1 MTMRVDSNQLIAGRC
16 VVTQYPGHGIKVQ
29 DIPSTGESGPAA
41 LYNDAIALGALPT
54 DEMRWQI
61 LAVPASGVFT
71 PYESS
76 EFTLVGASDG
86 VHYATYLGFINGA
99 PYLNPET
106 DEGEWII
113 TMTIGDTATQSTIS
127 YDIGAV
133 TFSAELTVSVPV
145 AESTVSYDIGAVE
158 WSVSA
163 SVAYAGNAMSISYDI
178 GAVAYSVSATA
189 TPPDNLINISYDIG
203 SVTFATSMNVIAAPS
218 DIGLTVNYD
227 IGAISY
233 NVAIISGS
241 SESLYGIGSGVIF
254 IEPTSGVLFSN

>member
-1 MTMRVDSNQLIAGRC
+1 MIRLDSSQF
-16 VVTQYPGHGIKVQ
+16 YPGKIILSQYAGFGIQ
-29 DIPSTGESGPAA
+29 AQNIPSTGENGPAA
-41 LYNDAIALGALPT
+41 LYNDIAAQGAAPT
-54 DEMRWQI
+54 DEMMWQI
-61 LAVPASGVFT
+61 LTVPASGVFT

-86 VHYATYLGFINGA
+86 VHYSTYLGFINGA

-106 DEGEWII
+106 DDGEWII
-113 TMTIGDTATQSTIS
+113 TMTIGDSATQSTIS

-133 TFSAELTVSVPV
+133 TFSTELTVSVTV
-145 AESTVSYDIGAVE
+145 VESTVAYDIGSVE

-163 SVAYAGNAMSISYDI
+163 SVAYAGNAMSVSYDI

-203 SVTFATSMNVIAAPS
+203 AVAFATSMNVIAAPS

-254 IEPTSGVLFSN
+254 IEPPSGVLFSN

>member
-1 MTMRVDSNQLIAGRC
+1 MSMRVDSNQLIAGRC
-16 VVTQYPGHGIKVQ
+16 VVTQYPDHGIKVQ
-29 DIPSTGESGPAA
+29 DIPATGESGPAA

-61 LAVPASGVFT
+61 LTVPASGVFT

-86 VHYATYLGFINGA
+86 THYATYLGFLNGA

-106 DEGEWII
+106 DDGEWVI
-113 TMTIGDTATQSTIS
+113 TMTIGGSATQSTIS

-133 TFSAELTVSVPV
+133 TFAAELTVAAPAV
-145 AESTVSYDIGAVE
+145 ESTVAYDIGSVE
-158 WSVSA
+158 WLVSA
-163 SVAYAGNAMSISYDI
+163 NVAYAGNALSVSYDI
-178 GAVAYSVSATA
+178 GAVAYSVLATA

-203 SVTFATSMNVIAAPS
+203 AVAFATSMNVIAAPS

-241 SESLYGIGSGVIF
+241 GESLYGIGSGVIF
-254 IEPTSGVLFSN
+254 VEPPSGVLFSN